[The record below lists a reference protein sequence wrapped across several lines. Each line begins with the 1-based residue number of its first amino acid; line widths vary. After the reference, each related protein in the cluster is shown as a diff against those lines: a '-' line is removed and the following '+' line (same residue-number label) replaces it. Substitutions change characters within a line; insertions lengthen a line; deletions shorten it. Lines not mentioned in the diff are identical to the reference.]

1 MKGAVGLIVEV
12 LDDSFLWKEL
22 RRQEQLRDRWVP
34 GTALLQLPCQ
44 LLLEVMLL
52 SSIYLQEHSSM

>member
-22 RRQEQLRDRWVP
+22 RRQEQLRDRWVR

-44 LLLEVMLL
+44 LLLEVMSL